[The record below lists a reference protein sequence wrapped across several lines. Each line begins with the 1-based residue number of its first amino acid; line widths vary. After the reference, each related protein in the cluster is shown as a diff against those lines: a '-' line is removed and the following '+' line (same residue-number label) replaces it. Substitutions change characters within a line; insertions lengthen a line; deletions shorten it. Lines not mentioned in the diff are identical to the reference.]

1 MYLQRKPVS
10 VEARNYVCLGLH
22 RLTLSTATSCAS
34 PLLVFLLL
42 YLSTRTNRTQGER
55 PKRAAPPTRKL
66 IENTQATAPNDPG
79 DYSSIIRDA
88 DAIFAAVQAVSFSEP
103 RTTAIS
109 SKAPVVDLDIAERG
123 KITPRYGPK
132 ITTYRLLFAMAAG
145 GDWEKTGKEA
155 CCNSSPRLKA
165 RYRPSLHT

>member
-1 MYLQRKPVS
+1 V
-10 VEARNYVCLGLH
+10 
-22 RLTLSTATSCAS
+22 
-34 PLLVFLLL
+34 
-42 YLSTRTNRTQGER
+42 
-55 PKRAAPPTRKL
+55 
-66 IENTQATAPNDPG
+66 NDPNAQPHLRA
-79 DYSSIIRDA
+79 SLLRTHKLPHQTTLA
-88 DAIFAAVQAVSFSEP
+88 TTALAAVQAVSFSEP